1 MDQPVGPSGLRLNLE
16 AALAAINERH
26 GASWQLVH
34 RLAGGHT
41 AAGAHELR
49 DTAGARA
56 VLKMYAWDIRSA
68 SLRDTARLIEQAI
81 AAGWRTPGWLAYG
94 ELPEGGAYVV
104 RSFVDGQPAAGLS
117 ERELDALLDLNRRQ
131 SGLWPSTERDWSSY
145 VRRTLFEDGDG
156 FTTRLRT
163 HPDTARLLRRIETA
177 TAELRADELPV
188 SDVVHGDFTI
198 ENALFHDGVASVVD
212 AEFSGKGTRA
222 YDLATLLV
230 DSALPVHPSDP
241 RIIGRLRDECL
252 ELVGVR
258 GLLLC
263 ASTRI
268 VGLAAWGFDHWPAD
282 LPAFAG
288 RCDGLL
294 DWLGA
299 P

>member
-1 MDQPVGPSGLRLNLE
+1 MDPPVRLSGPTPDPQ
-16 AALAAINERH
+16 AALATINERH
-26 GASWQLVH
+26 GASWQLVR

-56 VLKMYAWDIRSA
+56 VLKVYPWDIRSA
-68 SLRDTARLIEQAI
+68 SLRDTARLIDQAI

-94 ELPEGGAYVV
+94 ELAEGGAYVV
-104 RSFVDGQPAAGLS
+104 RSFVEGRPATELG
-117 ERELDALLDLNRRQ
+117 ERELAALLDLNRRQ
-131 SGLWPSTERDWSSY
+131 AGLRPSTEWDWSSY

-156 FTTRLRT
+156 FATRMRT
-163 HPDTARLLRRIETA
+163 HPDTARLLRRIEAA
-177 TAELRADELPV
+177 TAGLRADELPV

-198 ENALFHDGVASVVD
+198 ENAVFREGVASVVD

-230 DSALPVHPSDP
+230 DSAIQVQPPDA

-252 ELVGVR
+252 GLVGSR

-263 ASTRI
+263 ASTRL

-294 DWLGA
+294 DSLGA